1 MAYTNDLKK
10 NLGQLELEN
19 LSLRERLE
27 LVEAA
32 SGADSQMIQDA
43 VSGDSSRVDW
53 VALLLD
59 NKVDDVII
67 TA

>member
-1 MAYTNDLKK
+1 MAYSNQLKK

-19 LSLRERLE
+19 WNLRERLE
-27 LVEAA
+27 LLEAA

-43 VSGDSSRVDW
+43 VSGDSSKVDW
-53 VALLLD
+53 AALLLD
-59 NKVDDVII
+59 DKIDDLII